1 MNYTVK
7 ITGGA
12 AEGPFSLYYDTVTP
26 ANILA
31 SGLSWQDL
39 VDGYEIYGVS
49 DTATKILIVNLDL
62 DCLTTSS
69 YNLPSPT
76 PTPTLTQ
83 TLSST
88 PTPTPTVTVTTT
100 PTNTITPGLS
110 ATPTPTPTLTLTAT
124 PTPTATYVPP
134 VPPTYFDSNYTGYE
148 SSCIQSEGWAYTRLI
163 SAPMATVTVQLVIDH
178 LVNDIVP
185 GQSGVCA
192 ASTLYE
198 TILPSATPTKYSV
211 KGGAS
216 AAIGVP
222 PGILYDT
229 TTFNLTTNTSGYID
243 LLLTYST
250 QNLLDGYSNGSAKLT
265 IKSVNG
271 QNITNGDVLEC
282 KYLCTN
288 LINC

>member
-1 MNYTVK
+1 MNYTIK

-12 AEGPFSLYYDTVTP
+12 AEGPFSLYYDVVNP

-39 VDGYEIYGVS
+39 VDGYEVYGVS
-49 DTATKILIVNLDL
+49 DTATKILITNLDP

-76 PTPTLTQ
+76 PTPTPTQ
-83 TLSST
+83 TISST
-88 PTPTPTVTVTTT
+88 PTQTPTLSLTAT
-100 PTNTITPGLS
+100 PTNTVTSGLPP
-110 ATPTPTPTLTLTAT
+110 TPTPTPTLTLTAT
-124 PTPTATYVPP
+124 PTLTSTYVPP
-134 VPPTYFDSNYTGYE
+134 IPSTYFDTSYTGYE

-163 SAPMATVTVQLVIDH
+163 SAPMATVTVQIVIDH
-178 LVNDIVP
+178 LVNDIIS
-185 GQSGVCA
+185 GQNGVCA
-192 ASTLYE
+192 VSKLYE
-198 TILPSATPTKYSV
+198 TILPSITPTKYSV
-211 KGGAS
+211 LGGAS
-216 AAIGVP
+216 TIPGMP
-222 PGILYDT
+222 PVRLYDT
-229 TTFNLTTNTSGYID
+229 NTFTVTTNTLGYID
-243 LLLTYST
+243 LLLTYAT

-288 LINC
+288 IIDC